1 MKKTGESEPLN
12 DTPETATEL
21 DGLRFI
27 LANRELGAEAVMH
40 DFASRF
46 SPLVSTTL
54 LHQLHLYATQEV
66 YRPLENKDDLDEF
79 YEALNDLLA
88 AVYSLSAKKKEE
100 GVDRTAEG
108 KGWAG

>member
-21 DGLRFI
+21 DGLHFI

-46 SPLVSTTL
+46 SPLVSSTL

-66 YRPLENKDDLDEF
+66 YRPLENKDDLNEF

-108 KGWAG
+108 KG